1 MTRRIPSPFKRG
13 QTPAPTKR
21 GSATGDRR
29 VAPSPRGKGDKR
41 LRKQPQMRRIQAASA
56 ASLAGLGMTKTA
68 QKRKRRQSAQRI
80 TRPLSTARAIVFN
93 ARWLSLGI
101 VGLCVY
107 ALYLIGA
114 DQRFYLNYIPV
125 QGATSLEIND
135 VVAESGLAGRHIF
148 AADPQAAADRIGQM
162 GGVVTATVTLHWPN
176 EVLVSLREKPPLAT
190 WEEGSETYWIDEDG
204 NLSLARAE
212 TVGLLHIVSEEPVS
226 SDAGEQGSGG
236 TGETDAEAETASSD
250 EESASS
256 DGNDEE
262 TTTGETANG
271 EATANIAFVP
281 RPVLEGAIQLR
292 QLRPNI
298 DKLFYN
304 TSGGLSYQDGRGWRA
319 YFGSGRD
326 MHQKLAVYETVVASL
341 MDRGLRPEYISVSNQ
356 YKPYYRLVP

>member
-1 MTRRIPSPFKRG
+1 M
-13 QTPAPTKR
+13 
-21 GSATGDRR
+21 RR
-29 VAPSPRGKGDKR
+29 VQTG
-41 LRKQPQMRRIQAASA
+41 SA
-56 ASLAGLGMTKTA
+56 ASLAGLGLSKTA

-80 TRPLSTARAIVFN
+80 TRPLSAARAIVFN
-93 ARWLSLGI
+93 SRWLSLGI
-101 VGLCVY
+101 VGLCLY

-125 QGATSLEIND
+125 QGATSLAIDD

-190 WEEGSETYWIDEDG
+190 WEEGDESYWVDEDG
-204 NLSLARAE
+204 NLSLARAQ
-212 TVGLLHIVSEEPVS
+212 TVGLLHIMSEEPV
-226 SDAGEQGSGG
+226 AAAQGSEGAG
-236 TGETDAEAETASSD
+236 AQGNTASSD
-250 EESASS
+250 AETESASADAETVSS
-256 DGNDEE
+256 DAAIDDSG
-262 TTTGETANG
+262 AVL
-271 EATANIAFVP
+271 AFVP
-281 RPVLEGAIQLR
+281 RPVLEGALQLR

-298 DKLFYN
+298 DKLYYN

-341 MDRGLRPEYISVSNQ
+341 MERGLRPEYISVSNQ